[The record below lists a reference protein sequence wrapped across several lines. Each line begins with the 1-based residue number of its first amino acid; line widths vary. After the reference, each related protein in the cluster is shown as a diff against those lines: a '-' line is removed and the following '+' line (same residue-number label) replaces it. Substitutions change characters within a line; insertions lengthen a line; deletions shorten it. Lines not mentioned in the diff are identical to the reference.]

1 MRLIFAALLAAALT
15 APFSVSAQKAA
26 APAAPTAPAEPKV
39 DITRNGDWEVA
50 CQDVDQNGNKF
61 KACEMRQ
68 ILVQKET
75 QKEWLRIAV
84 SYNQSEK
91 TPDGGKKPI
100 LRIFTPLGVLLPPGM
115 EIKIDDTE
123 PMRVQYA
130 VCLSRPPRCLVAG
143 PMDDK
148 LVALLKRGASGTVTF
163 VLPNGKKVAAPFS
176 LNGFTK
182 SFNALPQ

>member
-1 MRLIFAALLAAALT
+1 LITAALLAFALT
-15 APFSVSAQKAA
+15 MPLSANAQKAA
-26 APAAPTAPAEPKV
+26 DAEKAAAAPAEPKIDV
-39 DITRNGDWEVA
+39 TRNDDWEVA
-50 CQDVDQNGNKF
+50 CQDVEQDGKKS

-84 SYNQSEK
+84 SFN
-91 TPDGGKKPI
+91 PGAPKPI

-123 PMRVQYA
+123 PLRVQYA

-143 PMDDK
+143 PMEDK
-148 LVALLKRGASGTVTF
+148 FVAMLKKGAGGTITF
-163 VLPNGKKVAAPFS
+163 VLPNNKKVAAPFS
-176 LNGFTK
+176 LSGFTK
-182 SFNALPQ
+182 SFNALPR

>member
-1 MRLIFAALLAAALT
+1 MRLIFAALLAAALSV
-15 APFSVSAQKAA
+15 PFAASAQKSA
-26 APAAPTAPAEPKV
+26 APAAPAGPKV
-39 DITRNGDWEVA
+39 DVTRNGDWEVA
-50 CQDVDQNGNKF
+50 CQYVDLEGKKF

-75 QKEWLRIAV
+75 KKEWLRIAV
-84 SYNQSEK
+84 SYNQGEK
-91 TPDGGKKPI
+91 APDGGKKPI

-123 PMRVQYA
+123 AMRVQYA
-130 VCLSRPPRCLVAG
+130 VCLSQPPRCLVAG

-148 LVALLKRGASGTVTF
+148 LVALLKRGAGGTITF
-163 VLPNGKKVAAPFS
+163 VLPNNKKVAAPFS

-182 SFNALPQ
+182 SFDSLPK